1 MYSKIVLNSYK
12 RELREIKDM
21 KERIDK
27 FSDIK
32 IQKRN
37 KMLSFST
44 SRGKK
49 EFKAYH
55 SYLIPELR

>member
-1 MYSKIVLNSYK
+1 M
-12 RELREIKDM
+12 R
-21 KERIDK
+21 ERIDK

-37 KMLSFST
+37 KMLSFLT

-49 EFKAYH
+49 RIQSVSFLPN
-55 SYLIPELR
+55 SRTPLGDQMVNNIPAIQET